1 VFCPTLPKFPEADSG
16 RREVDLIGF
25 GGSNEAQ
32 SGVRQQAAGREQLR
46 TIRKKMGQ
54 HHGHG
59 LPPVNPRRE
68 ERRSTCSRYH
78 AGIPEPLPSH
88 A

>member
-1 VFCPTLPKFPEADSG
+1 
-16 RREVDLIGF
+16 
-25 GGSNEAQ
+25 
-32 SGVRQQAAGREQLR
+32 VRQQAAGREQLR

-59 LPPVNPRRE
+59 LPRGQPPRRE
-68 ERRSTCSRYH
+68 GRRSTCSRYH
-78 AGIPEPLPSH
+78 AGAPGSRPSR